1 VRGLSKIFKAMD
13 SSGNNKLECEEFR
26 NGLGEFGI
34 DITPE
39 DAQALMKRLDSNH
52 DGSVDFQ
59 EFLRALKGDLNAA
72 RLDVIKRAYA
82 KLDANGDGTVKL
94 DDIAQLY
101 DASKH
106 PAVHAGSLS
115 ERAVFM

>member
-1 VRGLSKIFKAMD
+1 MRGLSKIFKAMD

-59 EFLRALKGDLNAA
+59 EFLRALK
-72 RLDVIKRAYA
+72 V
-82 KLDANGDGTVKL
+82 
-94 DDIAQLY
+94 
-101 DASKH
+101 SF
-106 PAVHAGSLS
+106 SF
-115 ERAVFM
+115 VFH

>member
-34 DITPE
+34 DITSE